1 MPAEKAGGLTGIRNM
16 HAIRLDPA
24 HVPAAQH
31 REAYALRF
39 EPVIQRRQTWGAG
52 KPPGPWIHSGRCGGA
67 RH

>member
-1 MPAEKAGGLTGIRNM
+1 M

-31 REAYALRF
+31 RKAYALRIG
-39 EPVIQRRQTWGAG
+39 PVIQRRQTWGAG
-52 KPPGPWIHSGRCGGA
+52 KPPGLWIHSGRCGGA